1 MNRRTAGPVIG
12 RSRRRAPACVAP
24 LAMGLAMLVGS
35 IPAAPAPAAAAPS
48 AAAPGATSVR
58 VPDYRRIV
66 LPNGIVL
73 LLMPDREVPLV
84 AFTAVLRGG
93 ASVDPAGKAG
103 LASLTAGLLEKGA
116 GARDAFQFAD
126 AVADVG
132 GSFSATA
139 GAESINVSGQFLKR
153 DRELMVALL
162 ADALLRP
169 RFAAE
174 EFASL
179 RDREIEL
186 IKAAKDSDPAGLV
199 GTYARALLFAD
210 HPYGAPVDGSERS
223 LAALTAADVRD
234 YWSSHFGADRLTLVF
249 AGDIDAAWLEAAV
262 RRAFGGVGAARAPL
276 AALPA
281 PVPVR
286 GRRVLLVDSPG
297 ASQTY
302 FWIGNVGVSRRYPAR
317 AALDV
322 VNTLYGGRFTS
333 ILNTELRIKSGLSYG
348 ARSTFVRG
356 SVPGEFA
363 ITSFTQAENTA
374 RALDLALDTLA
385 SLKRQ
390 GVPADLLQSARSYV
404 LGQFPL
410 RLETAANWAGQL
422 ADLEFYGL
430 DRRYIEDYGPAV
442 AAVTAGDTTRVI
454 AEALPATD
462 DLVIVLVGD
471 AAQIRAEARKYGAL
485 VELPIAAPDFAP
497 PPAP

>member
-1 MNRRTAGPVIG
+1 MVGAALASASGHAQSPTPL
-12 RSRRRAPACVAP
+12 PASA
-24 LAMGLAMLVGS
+24 S
-35 IPAAPAPAAAAPS
+35 DAAAAHVAVAGAAVAPS
-48 AAAPGATSVR
+48 TAPPTVSPRAAVR
-58 VPDYRRIV
+58 VPAHRRIV
-66 LPNGIVL
+66 LPNGVVL
-73 LLMPDREVPLV
+73 LLMPDREVPLI
-84 AFTAVLRGG
+84 AFSAVLRGG

-103 LASLTAGLLEKGA
+103 LAALTAGLLEKGA

-132 GSFSATA
+132 GSFSAAA

-153 DRELMVALL
+153 DRELMVGLL

-169 RFAAE
+169 RFAQD
-174 EFASL
+174 EFVTL

-186 IKAAKDSDPAGLV
+186 IRAAKDSEPMSVIGS
-199 GTYARALLFAD
+199 YARAQLFAG

-223 LAALTAADVRD
+223 LAALSADDVRG
-234 YWSSHFGADRLTLVF
+234 YWAANFGADRLTLVF
-249 AGDIDAAWLEAAV
+249 AGDFDAAWLEAAV
-262 RRAFGGVGAARAPL
+262 RRAFGKVGAARAPL
-276 AALPA
+276 APLPA
-281 PVPVR
+281 AAPLR

-297 ASQTY
+297 SVQSY

-333 ILNTELRIKSGLSYG
+333 ILNSELRIKSGLSYG
-348 ARSTFVRG
+348 ARSGFVRG
-356 SVPGEFA
+356 SAPGEFA

-374 RALDLALDTLA
+374 RALDLALETLA
-385 SLKRQ
+385 TLKRQ
-390 GVPADLLQSARSYV
+390 GVPSDMLQSARNYV

-442 AAVTAGDTTRVI
+442 AAVGADAASKVI
-454 AEALPATD
+454 AEAFPSTD

-471 AAQIRAEARKYGAL
+471 AAKIRDAVRKYGTL
-485 VELPIAAPDFAP
+485 VEMPLAAPDFSP